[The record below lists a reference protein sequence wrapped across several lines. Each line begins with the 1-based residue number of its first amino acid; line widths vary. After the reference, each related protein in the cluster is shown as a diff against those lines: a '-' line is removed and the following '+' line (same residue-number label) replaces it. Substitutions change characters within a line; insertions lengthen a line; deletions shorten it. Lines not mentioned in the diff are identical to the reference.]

1 MLGNRRLLAM
11 KNNILFKTN
20 LLVSVILLVG
30 FALIAT
36 LSYRAKYNASLVKIK
51 QVSSLASEGIYYRL
65 STLLTKP
72 VNISQT
78 MAHDSLLI
86 KLLEEEG
93 SRYQEAAYQ
102 ETIRKYLATYKNK
115 YAYDSVFLVS
125 TATNNY
131 YNFNGIDRNLARGE
145 AENVWYY
152 NFLQSGEEYSLNID
166 NDEVAGA
173 ADKIT
178 LFVNCRIRDAAGQ
191 VIGVV
196 GVGVNIDYIKGLLQE
211 YEKEYDVATYLIN
224 EKGEIEVSSLYN
236 GHQTADWFKVNDS
249 EAIRS
254 EVLEWKNGRTN
265 WDIWMPGDVQ
275 NNEKSYLVVRYIPDL
290 SWYLLVKQDTGAL
303 LAELNE
309 KMLQTVVLILLV
321 ILLIILIIT
330 SVIRKFNVRMTQ
342 LLEERQALFKE
353 ATEQIYDN
361 IYELN
366 ITKNRAASK
375 KTELYF
381 EALGAKDLPYE
392 DFLQAV
398 ADKQLLE
405 EYRAG
410 YVATFSIENVMR
422 HFKAGNN
429 YLQYEF
435 RITENGSD
443 YFWMRIDAYI
453 FYSEADDSVHMFTY
467 RKNIDE
473 EKRKELETQRKAST
487 DEMTGVFTKKATE
500 RIIDSVLCGK
510 LQGCYSFFIIDLD
523 NFKQAND
530 LHGHIFGDYCI
541 REFVGRLKRFCR
553 EDDIIGRL
561 GGDEFVVFGTISDP
575 EGACRKAARLCQKLD
590 TVCEDSGS
598 CWKMSVSVGIALAP
612 QHGRSFAE
620 LYAKADKALYRTKD
634 KGKNGY
640 MVYEEK
646 E

>member
-1 MLGNRRLLAM
+1 M
-11 KNNILFKTN
+11 
-20 LLVSVILLVG
+20 
-30 FALIAT
+30 
-36 LSYRAKYNASLVKIK
+36 
-51 QVSSLASEGIYYRL
+51 
-65 STLLTKP
+65 
-72 VNISQT
+72 
-78 MAHDSLLI
+78 
-86 KLLEEEG
+86 
-93 SRYQEAAYQ
+93 
-102 ETIRKYLATYKNK
+102 
-115 YAYDSVFLVS
+115 
-125 TATNNY
+125 
-131 YNFNGIDRNLARGE
+131 
-145 AENVWYY
+145 
-152 NFLQSGEEYSLNID
+152 
-166 NDEVAGA
+166 
-173 ADKIT
+173 
-178 LFVNCRIRDAAGQ
+178 
-191 VIGVV
+191 IGVV
-196 GVGVNIDYIKGLLQE
+196 GVGVNVDYIKGLLQE

-249 EAIRS
+249 EDIRS
-254 EVLEWKNGRTN
+254 EILEWKNGRTN

-309 KMLQTVVLILLV
+309 KMLETVVLISVV
-321 ILLIILIIT
+321 ILLIILTIT
-330 SVIRKFNVRMTQ
+330 SVIRKFNVRMTK
-342 LLEERQALFKE
+342 LLEERQELFKE

-381 EALGAKDLPYE
+381 EAMGAKDLPYE
-392 DFLQAV
+392 EFLQAV
-398 ADKQLLE
+398 ADRQLLE

-435 RITENGSD
+435 MITENGSD

-453 FYSEADDSVHMFTY
+453 FYSEADKSVHMFTY

-487 DEMTGVFTKKATE
+487 DEMTGVYTKKATE
-500 RIIDSVLCGK
+500 RIIDGVLCGK
-510 LQGCYSFFIIDLD
+510 LQGSYSFFIIDID

-541 REFVGRLKRFCR
+541 REFVERLKKFCR
-553 EDDIIGRL
+553 EDDIIGRI
-561 GGDEFVVFGTISDP
+561 GGDEFVVFGTISDE
-575 EGACRKAARLCQKLD
+575 EGTRRKAARLCQKLD
-590 TVCEDSGS
+590 TICEDSGS

-612 QHGRSFAE
+612 QHGRSFAK
-620 LYAKADKALYRTKD
+620 LYEKADKALYQTKD

-640 MVYEEK
+640 TVYEEK

>member
-1 MLGNRRLLAM
+1 M
-11 KNNILFKTN
+11 I
-20 LLVSVILLVG
+20 VSVILLIG

-36 LSYRAKYNASLVKIK
+36 LSYRANYNASLVKIK
-51 QVSSLASEGIYYRL
+51 QVSALASEGIYYRL
-65 STLLTKP
+65 STMLTKP

-93 SRYQEAAYQ
+93 SRYQEAGYQ
-102 ETIRKYLATYKNK
+102 ETLRKYLEAYKNK
-115 YAYDSVFLVS
+115 YAYDAVFLVAS
-125 TATNNY
+125 ATNNY
-131 YNFNGIDRNLARGE
+131 YNFNGLDRNLVRGE

-152 NFLQSGEEYSLNID
+152 DFLSSGEEYNLNID
-166 NDEVAGA
+166 NDEVTGA
-173 ADKIT
+173 ANKIT
-178 LFVNCRIRDAAGQ
+178 LFVNCKIKNAAGQ

-211 YEKEYDVATYLIN
+211 YEKEYDVETYLIN
-224 EKGEIEVSSLYN
+224 EQGAIEVSSIYN
-236 GHQTADWFKVNDS
+236 GHQAVDWFEVTDS
-249 EAIRS
+249 ENIRS
-254 EVLEWKNGRTN
+254 EILNWKNGKTN

-275 NNEKSYLVVRYIPDL
+275 SNEKSYLVVRYIPDL

-309 KMLQTVVLILLV
+309 KMLQTGLLIAVV
-321 ILLIILIIT
+321 ILLIIFTIT

-342 LLEERQALFKE
+342 LLEERQELFKE

-366 ITKNRAASK
+366 ITKNKAASK

-381 EALGAKDLPYE
+381 EALGAKNLPYE
-392 DFLQAV
+392 EFLLVV
-398 ADKQLLE
+398 AEKQIKKE
-405 EYRAG
+405 FRDG
-410 YVATFSIENVMR
+410 YVNTFTRENVLR
-422 HFKAGNN
+422 QLDKGNN

-435 RITENGSD
+435 MMTENGRD

-453 FYSEADDSVHMFTY
+453 FYSAADDSVHMFTY

-473 EKRKELETQRKAST
+473 EKRKELETQRQAST
-487 DEMTGVFTKKATE
+487 DEMTGVYTKKATE
-500 RIIDSVLCGK
+500 RIIDSVLLSK
-510 LQGCYSFFIIDLD
+510 PQGSYSFFIIDLD

-530 LHGHIFGDYCI
+530 QHGHIFGDFCI
-541 REFVGRLKRFCR
+541 RKFVDNLQKYCR
-553 EDDIIGRL
+553 EDDIIGRI
-561 GGDEFVVFGTISDP
+561 GGDEFVIFGTITDQ

-590 TVCEDSGS
+590 TICEDSGS
-598 CWKMSVSVGIALAP
+598 CWKMSVSIGIALAP
-612 QHGRSFAE
+612 QNGRSFAE
-620 LYAKADKALYRTKD
+620 LYEKADKALYRTKA

-640 MVYEEK
+640 TVYEEK

>member
-1 MLGNRRLLAM
+1 M

-20 LLVSVILLVG
+20 LIVSVILLIG

-36 LSYRAKYNASLVKIK
+36 LSYRANYNASLVKIK
-51 QVSSLASEGIYYRL
+51 QVSALASEGIYYRL
-65 STLLTKP
+65 STMLTKP

-93 SRYQEAAYQ
+93 SRYQEAGYQ
-102 ETIRKYLATYKNK
+102 ETLRKYLEAYKNK
-115 YAYDSVFLVS
+115 YAYDAVFLVAS
-125 TATNNY
+125 ATNNY
-131 YNFNGIDRNLARGE
+131 YNFNGLDRNLVRGE

-152 NFLQSGEEYSLNID
+152 DFLSSGEEYNLNID

-173 ADKIT
+173 ANKIT
-178 LFVNCRIRDAAGQ
+178 LFVNCKIKNAAGQ

-211 YEKEYDVATYLIN
+211 YEKEYDVETYLIN
-224 EKGEIEVSSLYN
+224 EQGAIEVSSIYN
-236 GHQTADWFKVNDS
+236 GHQAVDWFEVNDS
-249 EAIRS
+249 ENIRS
-254 EVLEWKNGRTN
+254 EILDWKNGKTN

-275 NNEKSYLVVRYIPDL
+275 SNEKSYLVVRYIPDL

-309 KMLQTVVLILLV
+309 KMLQTGLLIVVV
-321 ILLIILIIT
+321 ILLIIFTIT

-342 LLEERQALFKE
+342 LLEERQELFKE

-366 ITKNRAASK
+366 ITKNKAASK

-381 EALGAKDLPYE
+381 EALGAKNLPYE
-392 DFLQAV
+392 EFLLVV
-398 ADKQLLE
+398 AEKQIKKE
-405 EYRAG
+405 FRDG
-410 YVATFSIENVMR
+410 YVNTFTRENVLR
-422 HFKAGNN
+422 QLDKGNN

-435 RITENGSD
+435 MMTENGHD

-453 FYSEADDSVHMFTY
+453 FYSAFDDSVHMFTY
-467 RKNIDE
+467 RKNIDA
-473 EKRKELETQRKAST
+473 EKRRELESQRKAST
-487 DEMTGVFTKKATE
+487 DEMTGVYTKKATE
-500 RIIDSVLCGK
+500 RIIDSILCGK
-510 LQGCYSFFIIDLD
+510 LQGNYSFFIIDMD

-541 REFVGRLKRFCR
+541 REFAEKLKRFCR
-553 EDDIIGRL
+553 EDDVIGRI
-561 GGDEFVVFGTISDP
+561 GGDEFVVFGTISDE
-575 EGACRKAARLCQKLD
+575 EGARRKAARLCQKLD

-598 CWKMSVSVGIALAP
+598 CWKMSVSIGIALVP
-612 QHGRSFAE
+612 QDGRSFAE
-620 LYAKADKALYRTKD
+620 LYEKADKALYQTKAR
-634 KGKNGY
+634 GKNGY
-640 MVYEEK
+640 TVYEEK
-646 E
+646 EDNGR

>member
-1 MLGNRRLLAM
+1 M
-11 KNNILFKTN
+11 KNNILLKTN

-36 LSYRAKYNASLVKIK
+36 LSYRANYNASLVKIK

-65 STLLTKP
+65 STMLTKP

-93 SRYQEAAYQ
+93 SRYQEAGYQ
-102 ETIRKYLATYKNK
+102 ETIRKYLDTYKNK

-125 TATNNY
+125 ASTNNY
-131 YNFNGIDRNLARGE
+131 YNFNGLDRNLVRGE
-145 AENVWYY
+145 DETVWYY

-178 LFVNCRIRDAAGQ
+178 LFVNCRIRDASGR

-196 GVGVNIDYIKGLLQE
+196 GVGVNVDYIKGLLQE

-249 EAIRS
+249 EDIRS
-254 EVLEWKNGRTN
+254 EILEWKNGRTN

-309 KMLQTVVLILLV
+309 KMLETVVLISVV
-321 ILLIILIIT
+321 ILLIILTIT
-330 SVIRKFNVRMTQ
+330 SVIRKFNVRMTK
-342 LLEERQALFKE
+342 LLEERQELFKE

-381 EALGAKDLPYE
+381 EAMGAKDLPYE
-392 DFLQAV
+392 EFLQAV
-398 ADKQLLE
+398 ADRQLLE

-435 RITENGSD
+435 MITENGSD

-453 FYSEADDSVHMFTY
+453 FYSEADKSVNMFTY

-487 DEMTGVFTKKATE
+487 DEMTGVYTKKATE
-500 RIIDSVLCGK
+500 RIIDGVLCGK
-510 LQGCYSFFIIDLD
+510 LQGSYSFFIIDID

-541 REFVGRLKRFCR
+541 REFVERLKKFCR
-553 EDDIIGRL
+553 EDDIIGRI
-561 GGDEFVVFGTISDP
+561 GGDEFVVFGTISDE
-575 EGACRKAARLCQKLD
+575 EGARRKAARLCQKLD
-590 TVCEDSGS
+590 TICEDSGS

-612 QHGRSFAE
+612 QHGRSFAM
-620 LYAKADKALYRTKD
+620 LYEKADKALYQTKD

-640 MVYEEK
+640 TVYEEK

>member
-1 MLGNRRLLAM
+1 M
-11 KNNILFKTN
+11 KNNILLKTN

-36 LSYRAKYNASLVKIK
+36 LSYRANYNASLVKIK

-65 STLLTKP
+65 STMLTKP

-93 SRYQEAAYQ
+93 SRYQEAGYQ
-102 ETIRKYLATYKNK
+102 ETLRKYLEAYKNK
-115 YAYDSVFLVS
+115 YAYDAVFLVAS
-125 TATNNY
+125 ATNNY
-131 YNFNGIDRNLARGE
+131 YNFNGLDRNLVRGE

-152 NFLQSGEEYSLNID
+152 DFLSSGEEYNLNID

-173 ADKIT
+173 ANKIT
-178 LFVNCRIRDAAGQ
+178 LFVNCKIKNAAGQ

-211 YEKEYDVATYLIN
+211 YEKEYDVETYLIN
-224 EKGEIEVSSLYN
+224 EQGAIEVSSIYN
-236 GHQTADWFKVNDS
+236 GHQAVDWFEVNDS
-249 EAIRS
+249 ENIRS
-254 EVLEWKNGRTN
+254 EILDWKNGKTN

-275 NNEKSYLVVRYIPDL
+275 SNEKSYLVVRYIPDL

-309 KMLQTVVLILLV
+309 KMLQTGLLIVVV
-321 ILLIILIIT
+321 ILLIIFTIT

-342 LLEERQALFKE
+342 LLEERQELFKE

-366 ITKNRAASK
+366 ITKNKAASK

-381 EALGAKDLPYE
+381 EALGAKNLPYE
-392 DFLQAV
+392 EFLLVV
-398 ADKQLLE
+398 AEKQIKKE
-405 EYRAG
+405 FRDG
-410 YVATFSIENVMR
+410 YVNTFTRENVLR
-422 HFKAGNN
+422 QLDKGNN

-435 RITENGSD
+435 MMTENGHD

-453 FYSEADDSVHMFTY
+453 FYSAFDDSVHMFTY
-467 RKNIDE
+467 RKNIDA
-473 EKRKELETQRKAST
+473 EKRRELESQRKAST
-487 DEMTGVFTKKATE
+487 DEMTGVYTKKATE
-500 RIIDSVLCGK
+500 RIIDSILCGK
-510 LQGCYSFFIIDLD
+510 LQGNYSFFIIDMD

-541 REFVGRLKRFCR
+541 REFAEKLKRFCR
-553 EDDIIGRL
+553 EDDVIGRI
-561 GGDEFVVFGTISDP
+561 GGDEFVVFGTISDE
-575 EGACRKAARLCQKLD
+575 EGARRKAARLCQKLD

-598 CWKMSVSVGIALAP
+598 CWKMSVSIGIALVP
-612 QHGRSFAE
+612 QDGRSFAE
-620 LYAKADKALYRTKD
+620 LYEKADKALYQTKAR
-634 KGKNGY
+634 GKNGY
-640 MVYEEK
+640 TVYEEK
-646 E
+646 DDNGR

>member
-1 MLGNRRLLAM
+1 M
-11 KNNILFKTN
+11 KNNILLKTN

-36 LSYRAKYNASLVKIK
+36 LSYRANYNASLVKIK

-65 STLLTKP
+65 STMLTKP

-93 SRYQEAAYQ
+93 SRYQEAGYQ
-102 ETIRKYLATYKNK
+102 ETIRKYLDTYKNK

-125 TATNNY
+125 ASTNNY
-131 YNFNGIDRNLARGE
+131 YNFNGLDRNLARGE
-145 AENVWYY
+145 DENVWYY

-178 LFVNCRIRDAAGQ
+178 LFVNCRIRDASGR

-196 GVGVNIDYIKGLLQE
+196 GVGVNVDYIKGLLQE

-249 EAIRS
+249 EDIRS
-254 EVLEWKNGRTN
+254 EILEWKNGRTN

-309 KMLQTVVLILLV
+309 KMLETVVLISVV
-321 ILLIILIIT
+321 ILLIILTIT
-330 SVIRKFNVRMTQ
+330 SVIRKFNVRMTK
-342 LLEERQALFKE
+342 LLEERQELFKE

-381 EALGAKDLPYE
+381 EAMGAKDLPYE
-392 DFLQAV
+392 EFLQAV
-398 ADKQLLE
+398 ADRQLLE

-429 YLQYEF
+429 YLQYEWL
-435 RITENGSD
+435 ITANGSD
-443 YFWMRIDAYI
+443 SFWMRSDAYI
-453 FYSEADDSVHMFTY
+453 FYSVAD
-467 RKNIDE
+467 
-473 EKRKELETQRKAST
+473 
-487 DEMTGVFTKKATE
+487 
-500 RIIDSVLCGK
+500 
-510 LQGCYSFFIIDLD
+510 
-523 NFKQAND
+523 
-530 LHGHIFGDYCI
+530 
-541 REFVGRLKRFCR
+541 
-553 EDDIIGRL
+553 
-561 GGDEFVVFGTISDP
+561 
-575 EGACRKAARLCQKLD
+575 
-590 TVCEDSGS
+590 
-598 CWKMSVSVGIALAP
+598 
-612 QHGRSFAE
+612 
-620 LYAKADKALYRTKD
+620 
-634 KGKNGY
+634 
-640 MVYEEK
+640 
-646 E
+646 

>member
-1 MLGNRRLLAM
+1 M

-20 LLVSVILLVG
+20 LIVSVILLIG

-36 LSYRAKYNASLVKIK
+36 LSYRANYNASLVKIK
-51 QVSSLASEGIYYRL
+51 QVSALASEGIYYRL
-65 STLLTKP
+65 STMLTKP

-93 SRYQEAAYQ
+93 SRYQEAGYQ
-102 ETIRKYLATYKNK
+102 ETLRKYLEAYKNK
-115 YAYDSVFLVS
+115 YAYDAVFLAAS
-125 TATNNY
+125 ATNNY
-131 YNFNGIDRNLARGE
+131 YNFNGLDRNLVRGE

-152 NFLQSGEEYSLNID
+152 DFLSSGEEYNLNID

-173 ADKIT
+173 ANKIT
-178 LFVNCRIRDAAGQ
+178 LFVNCKIKNAAGQ

-211 YEKEYDVATYLIN
+211 YEKEYDVETYLIN
-224 EKGEIEVSSLYN
+224 EQGAIEVSSIYN
-236 GHQTADWFKVNDS
+236 GHQTVDWFEVNDS
-249 EAIRS
+249 ENIRS
-254 EVLEWKNGRTN
+254 EILDWKNGKTN

-275 NNEKSYLVVRYIPDL
+275 SNEKSYLVVRYIPDL

-309 KMLQTVVLILLV
+309 KMLQTGLLIVVV
-321 ILLIILIIT
+321 ILLIIFTIT

-342 LLEERQALFKE
+342 LLEERQELFKE

-366 ITKNRAASK
+366 ITKNKAASK

-381 EALGAKDLPYE
+381 EALGAKNLPYE
-392 DFLQAV
+392 EFLLVV
-398 ADKQLLE
+398 AEKQIKKE
-405 EYRAG
+405 FRDG
-410 YVATFSIENVMR
+410 YVNTFTRENVLR
-422 HFKAGNN
+422 QLDKGNN

-435 RITENGSD
+435 MMTENSRD

-453 FYSEADDSVHMFTY
+453 FYSAFDDSVHMFTY
-467 RKNIDE
+467 RKNIDA
-473 EKRKELETQRKAST
+473 EKRRELESQRKAST
-487 DEMTGVFTKKATE
+487 DEMTGVYTKKATE
-500 RIIDSVLCGK
+500 RIIDSILCGK
-510 LQGCYSFFIIDLD
+510 LQGNYSFFIIDMD

-541 REFVGRLKRFCR
+541 REFAEKLKRFCR
-553 EDDIIGRL
+553 EDDVIGRI
-561 GGDEFVVFGTISDP
+561 GGDEFVVFGTISDE
-575 EGACRKAARLCQKLD
+575 EGARRKAARLCQKLD

-598 CWKMSVSVGIALAP
+598 CWKMSVSIGIALVP
-612 QHGRSFAE
+612 QDGRSFAE
-620 LYAKADKALYRTKD
+620 LYEKADKALYQTKAR
-634 KGKNGY
+634 GKNGY
-640 MVYEEK
+640 TVYEEK
-646 E
+646 EDNGR

>member
-1 MLGNRRLLAM
+1 M
-11 KNNILFKTN
+11 
-20 LLVSVILLVG
+20 
-30 FALIAT
+30 
-36 LSYRAKYNASLVKIK
+36 
-51 QVSSLASEGIYYRL
+51 
-65 STLLTKP
+65 
-72 VNISQT
+72 
-78 MAHDSLLI
+78 
-86 KLLEEEG
+86 
-93 SRYQEAAYQ
+93 
-102 ETIRKYLATYKNK
+102 
-115 YAYDSVFLVS
+115 
-125 TATNNY
+125 
-131 YNFNGIDRNLARGE
+131 
-145 AENVWYY
+145 
-152 NFLQSGEEYSLNID
+152 
-166 NDEVAGA
+166 AGA

-265 WDIWMPGDVQ
+265 WDIWMPGAVQ

-640 MVYEEK
+640 TVYEEK

>member
-1 MLGNRRLLAM
+1 M

-20 LLVSVILLVG
+20 LIVSVILLIG

-36 LSYRAKYNASLVKIK
+36 LSYRANYNASLVKIK
-51 QVSSLASEGIYYRL
+51 QVSALASEGIYYRL
-65 STLLTKP
+65 STMLTKP

-93 SRYQEAAYQ
+93 SRYQEAGYQ
-102 ETIRKYLATYKNK
+102 ETLRKYLEAYKNK
-115 YAYDSVFLVS
+115 YAYDAVFLVAS
-125 TATNNY
+125 ATNNY
-131 YNFNGIDRNLARGE
+131 YNFNGLDRNLVRGE

-152 NFLQSGEEYSLNID
+152 DFLSSGEEYNLNID

-173 ADKIT
+173 ANKIT
-178 LFVNCRIRDAAGQ
+178 LFVNCKIKNAAGQ

-211 YEKEYDVATYLIN
+211 YEKEYDVETYLIN
-224 EKGEIEVSSLYN
+224 EQGAIEVSSIYN
-236 GHQTADWFKVNDS
+236 GHQAVDWFEVNDS
-249 EAIRS
+249 ENIRS
-254 EVLEWKNGRTN
+254 EILDWKNGKTN

-275 NNEKSYLVVRYIPDL
+275 SNEKSYLVVRYIPDL

-309 KMLQTVVLILLV
+309 KMLQTGLLIVVV
-321 ILLIILIIT
+321 ILLIIFTIT

-342 LLEERQALFKE
+342 LLEERQELFKE

-366 ITKNRAASK
+366 ITKNKAASK

-381 EALGAKDLPYE
+381 EALGAKNLPYE
-392 DFLQAV
+392 EFLLVV
-398 ADKQLLE
+398 AEKQIKKE
-405 EYRAG
+405 FRDG
-410 YVATFSIENVMR
+410 YVNTFTRENVLR
-422 HFKAGNN
+422 QLDKGNN

-435 RITENGSD
+435 MMTENGHD

-453 FYSEADDSVHMFTY
+453 FYSAFDDSVHMFTY
-467 RKNIDE
+467 RKNIDA
-473 EKRKELETQRKAST
+473 EKRRELESQRKAST
-487 DEMTGVFTKKATE
+487 DEMTGVYTKKATE
-500 RIIDSVLCGK
+500 RIIDSILCGK
-510 LQGCYSFFIIDLD
+510 LQGNYSFFIIDMD

-541 REFVGRLKRFCR
+541 REFAEKLKRFCR
-553 EDDIIGRL
+553 EDDVIGRI
-561 GGDEFVVFGTISDP
+561 GGDEFVVFGTISDE
-575 EGACRKAARLCQKLD
+575 EGARRKAARLCQKLD

-598 CWKMSVSVGIALAP
+598 CWKMSVSIGIALVP
-612 QHGRSFAE
+612 QDGRSFAE
-620 LYAKADKALYRTKD
+620 LYEKADKALYQTKAR
-634 KGKNGY
+634 GKNGY
-640 MVYEEK
+640 TVYEEK
-646 E
+646 DDNGR

>member
-1 MLGNRRLLAM
+1 M
-11 KNNILFKTN
+11 KNNILLKTN

-36 LSYRAKYNASLVKIK
+36 LSYRANYNASLVKIK

-65 STLLTKP
+65 STMLTKP

-93 SRYQEAAYQ
+93 SRYREAGYQ
-102 ETIRKYLATYKNK
+102 ETIRKYLDTYKNK

-125 TATNNY
+125 ASTNNY
-131 YNFNGIDRNLARGE
+131 YNFNGLDRNLVRGE
-145 AENVWYY
+145 DENVWYY

-178 LFVNCRIRDAAGQ
+178 LFVNCRIRDASGR

-196 GVGVNIDYIKGLLQE
+196 GVGVNVDYIKGLLQE

-249 EAIRS
+249 EDIRS
-254 EVLEWKNGRTN
+254 EILEWKNGRTN

-309 KMLQTVVLILLV
+309 KMLETVVLISVV
-321 ILLIILIIT
+321 ILLIILTIT
-330 SVIRKFNVRMTQ
+330 SVIRKFNVRMTK
-342 LLEERQALFKE
+342 LLEERQELFKE

-381 EALGAKDLPYE
+381 EAMGAKDCPYE
-392 DFLQAV
+392 EFLRAV
-398 ADKQLLE
+398 ASKQLKQE
-405 EYRAG
+405 FREG
-410 YVATFSIENVMR
+410 YVRTFTRENVLHQLAM
-422 HFKAGNN
+422 GNN

-435 RITENGSD
+435 MITENGSD

-453 FYSEADDSVHMFTY
+453 FYSPADASVHMFTY

-473 EKRKELETQRKAST
+473 EKRKELENLRKAAT
-487 DEMTGVFTKKATE
+487 DSMTGAYTREATE
-500 RIIDSVLCGK
+500 QNINWLLAANPNGSYC
-510 LQGCYSFFIIDLD
+510 FFIIDID

-530 LHGHIFGDYCI
+530 LYGHIFGDSCI
-541 REFVGRLKRFCR
+541 KQFVQLLKSDCREQDVVGR
-553 EDDIIGRL
+553 I
-561 GGDEFVVFGTISDP
+561 GGDEFVVFSSISDA
-575 EGACRKAARLCQKLD
+575 ESAERKAERLCRKLN
-590 TVCEDSGS
+590 TVCEDSGN
-598 CWKMSVSVGIALAP
+598 CWQMAGSIGIALAP
-612 QHGRSFAE
+612 QDGTNFKE
-620 LYAKADKALYRTKD
+620 LYAKADKALYVTK
-634 KGKNGY
+634 KRGKNGY
-640 MVYEEK
+640 TLYQEDMCGNK
-646 E
+646 RQI

>member
-1 MLGNRRLLAM
+1 M
-11 KNNILFKTN
+11 KNNILLKTN

-36 LSYRAKYNASLVKIK
+36 LSYRANYNASLVKIK

-65 STLLTKP
+65 STMLTKP

-93 SRYQEAAYQ
+93 SRYQEAGYQ
-102 ETIRKYLATYKNK
+102 ETLRKYLEAYKNK
-115 YAYDSVFLVS
+115 YAYDAVFLVAS
-125 TATNNY
+125 ATNNY
-131 YNFNGIDRNLARGE
+131 YNFNGLDRNLVRGE

-152 NFLQSGEEYSLNID
+152 DFLSSGEEYNLNID

-173 ADKIT
+173 ANKIT
-178 LFVNCRIRDAAGQ
+178 LFVNCKIKNAAGH

-211 YEKEYDVATYLIN
+211 YEKEYDVETYLIN
-224 EKGEIEVSSLYN
+224 EQGAIEVSSIYN
-236 GHQTADWFKVNDS
+236 GHQAVDWFEVNDS
-249 EAIRS
+249 ENIRS
-254 EVLEWKNGRTN
+254 EILDWKNGKTN

-275 NNEKSYLVVRYIPDL
+275 SNEKSYLVVRYIPDL

-309 KMLQTVVLILLV
+309 KMLQTGLLIVVV
-321 ILLIILIIT
+321 ILLIIFTIT

-342 LLEERQALFKE
+342 LLEERQELFKE

-366 ITKNRAASK
+366 ITKNKAASK

-381 EALGAKDLPYE
+381 EALGAKNLPYE
-392 DFLQAV
+392 EFLLVV
-398 ADKQLLE
+398 AEKQIKKE
-405 EYRAG
+405 FRDG
-410 YVATFSIENVMR
+410 YVNTFTRENVLR
-422 HFKAGNN
+422 QLDKGNN

-435 RITENGSD
+435 MMTENGHD

-453 FYSEADDSVHMFTY
+453 FYSAFDDSVHMFTY
-467 RKNIDE
+467 RKNIDA
-473 EKRKELETQRKAST
+473 EKRRELESQRKAST
-487 DEMTGVFTKKATE
+487 DEMTGVYTKKATE
-500 RIIDSVLCGK
+500 RIIDSILCGK
-510 LQGCYSFFIIDLD
+510 LQGNYSFFIIDMD

-541 REFVGRLKRFCR
+541 REFAEKLKRFCR
-553 EDDIIGRL
+553 EDDVIGRI
-561 GGDEFVVFGTISDP
+561 GGDEFVVFGTISDE
-575 EGACRKAARLCQKLD
+575 EGARRKAARLCQKLD

-598 CWKMSVSVGIALAP
+598 CWKMSVSIGIALVP
-612 QHGRSFAE
+612 QDGRSFAE
-620 LYAKADKALYRTKD
+620 LYEKADKALYQTKAR
-634 KGKNGY
+634 GKNGY
-640 MVYEEK
+640 TVYEEK
-646 E
+646 EDHGR

>member
-1 MLGNRRLLAM
+1 M
-11 KNNILFKTN
+11 KNNILLKTN

-36 LSYRAKYNASLVKIK
+36 LSYRANYNASLVKIK

-65 STLLTKP
+65 STMLTKP

-93 SRYQEAAYQ
+93 SRYQEAGYQ
-102 ETIRKYLATYKNK
+102 ETIRKYLDTYKNK
-115 YAYDSVFLVS
+115 YDYDSVFLVS
-125 TATNNY
+125 ASTNNY
-131 YNFNGIDRNLARGE
+131 YNFNGLDRNLARGE
-145 AENVWYY
+145 DENVWYY

-173 ADKIT
+173 ANKIT
-178 LFVNCRIRDAAGQ
+178 LFVNCRIRDASGR

-196 GVGVNIDYIKGLLQE
+196 GVGVNVDYIKGLLQE

-249 EAIRS
+249 EDIRS
-254 EVLEWKNGRTN
+254 EILEWKNGRTN

-309 KMLQTVVLILLV
+309 KMLETVVLISVV
-321 ILLIILIIT
+321 ILLIILTIT
-330 SVIRKFNVRMTQ
+330 SVIRKFNVRMTK
-342 LLEERQALFKE
+342 LLEERQELFKE

-381 EALGAKDLPYE
+381 EAMGAKDLPYE
-392 DFLQAV
+392 EFLQAV
-398 ADKQLLE
+398 ADRQLLE

-435 RITENGSD
+435 MITENGSD

-453 FYSEADDSVHMFTY
+453 FYSEADKSVHMFTY

-487 DEMTGVFTKKATE
+487 DEMTGVYTKKATE
-500 RIIDSVLCGK
+500 RIIDGVLCGK
-510 LQGCYSFFIIDLD
+510 LQGSYSFFIIDID
-523 NFKQAND
+523 NFKNV
-530 LHGHIFGDYCI
+530 I
-541 REFVGRLKRFCR
+541 
-553 EDDIIGRL
+553 L
-561 GGDEFVVFGTISDP
+561 G
-575 EGACRKAARLCQKLD
+575 
-590 TVCEDSGS
+590 
-598 CWKMSVSVGIALAP
+598 
-612 QHGRSFAE
+612 
-620 LYAKADKALYRTKD
+620 
-634 KGKNGY
+634 
-640 MVYEEK
+640 
-646 E
+646 